1 MKIGIITFHAAFNYG
16 SMLQAYALQ
25 TFLEKKGHQVE
36 IINFRPERQKKG
48 YPKPLN
54 FSSKLTTKQ
63 SVKRLLLAPSTILP
77 LYKKWYL
84 FDDFLH
90 KHLNLTKEYS
100 TLDELK
106 AANFDYDVLITG
118 SDQIWNTRAF
128 DFSEAYFGK
137 FVSEKTKKV
146 AYAPSMGPEPE
157 SQDVSYLK
165 KLLKGYSAVSV
176 REERTKIF
184 LVSNH
189 IYDNVT
195 VVLDPTMLLE
205 GSDYDLLYG
214 KKPLVNGDYIFYY
227 TPGGVRHEF
236 LSEASKIGK
245 QLNLP
250 VICDSCYSP
259 GDLDRYDN
267 VTPYIPVGPAE
278 FLNLIKNAKFVCG
291 ASFHLMV
298 FAILFQK
305 NFCCMNGDVDSRMNN
320 LMKECGC
327 EDRIW
332 KPNLS
337 DINRYHVLKIDKE
350 NSIIEDSSNF
360 IDRFVTGSSGK
371 NNGKNCL

>member
-1 MKIGIITFHAAFNYG
+1 MKIGIITFHAAHNYG
-16 SMLQAYALQ
+16 SMLQAYAMQ
-25 TFLEKKGHQVE
+25 TFLERQGHHVE
-36 IINFRPERQKKG
+36 IVNFRPLSQKRG
-48 YPKPLN
+48 YSKPID
-54 FSSKLTTKQ
+54 FTTKANIKK
-63 SVKRLLLAPSTILP
+63 SIKRILLAPQTIAP
-77 LYKKWYL
+77 LNKKWQL
-84 FDDFLH
+84 FDKFLH
-90 KHLNLTKEYS
+90 QYLNLTKNYS

-106 AANFDYDVLITG
+106 AANFDYDILITG
-118 SDQIWNTRAF
+118 SDQIWNTKAF
-128 DFSEAYFGK
+128 DFSEAYFGT
-137 FVSEKTKKV
+137 FVDNKTKKV

-157 SQDVSYLK
+157 KQDVTYLR
-165 KLLKGYSAVSV
+165 KLFQGYSAVSV
-176 REERTKIF
+176 REERTKDF

-214 KKPLVNGDYIFYY
+214 KKPLVNEDYIFYY

-245 QLNLP
+245 QMSLP

-350 NSIIEDSSNF
+350 NSIIEDSFNF

-371 NNGKNCL
+371 NNGKICL